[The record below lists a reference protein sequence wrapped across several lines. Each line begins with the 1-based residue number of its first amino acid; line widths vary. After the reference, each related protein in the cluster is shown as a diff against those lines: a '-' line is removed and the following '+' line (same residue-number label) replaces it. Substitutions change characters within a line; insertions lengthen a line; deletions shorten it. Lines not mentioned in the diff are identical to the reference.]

1 MRHIESKKDLKTLLR
16 RMEDLK
22 GADKLEDYEYWV
34 KVVQGCIDEGL
45 AMDEIDYENAPRWFR
60 PLWTGLRQDKKG
72 ETLSLPFLML
82 PTEVTS
88 PRVNAE

>member
-1 MRHIESKKDLKTLLR
+1 MRHIESKKDLNTLLR

-60 PLWTGLRQDKKG
+60 PLWTGLR
-72 ETLSLPFLML
+72 
-82 PTEVTS
+82 
-88 PRVNAE
+88 